1 MKEIR
6 RRMQMNKKKREKKEE
21 KMLIKEMCVDE
32 EMSVER
38 FMNVNVDHKCDKI
51 YIESE
56 RRKL

>member
-1 MKEIR
+1 
-6 RRMQMNKKKREKKEE
+6 
-21 KMLIKEMCVDE
+21 MCVDE

-56 RRKL
+56 RRKLWAEKFVTFKYESLLIKKIIYNIYSI